1 MSEIDLIVYGILLT
15 FTLIGTTEFVIGLLL
30 IREYDKLQ
38 EDRDKRTKHNDRNE
52 CINCRYYEKCGR
64 PSRQVKCMGYEKG
77 DDRDETTRET
87 GRHVSS
93 TDS

>member
-1 MSEIDLIVYGILLT
+1 MISFRKIGIRGQNT
-15 FTLIGTTEFVIGLLL
+15 MNT
-30 IREYDKLQ
+30 
-38 EDRDKRTKHNDRNE
+38 NE
-52 CINCRYYEKCGR
+52 CINCRYYEKCGK
-64 PSRQVKCMGYEKG
+64 PSRPIKCMGYEKG

>member
-1 MSEIDLIVYGILLT
+1 MTSAT
-15 FTLIGTTEFVIGLLL
+15 M
-30 IREYDKLQ
+30 IRLMMTYRSSGAAVQ
-38 EDRDKRTKHNDRNE
+38 NKRGRNTMNRNE
-52 CINCRYYEKCGR
+52 CLNCKYYEKCGR
-64 PSRQVKCMGYEKG
+64 PSRPVKCMGYEKG

>member
-1 MSEIDLIVYGILLT
+1 M
-15 FTLIGTTEFVIGLLL
+15 
-30 IREYDKLQ
+30 
-38 EDRDKRTKHNDRNE
+38 NRNE

-77 DDRDETTRET
+77 DDRDGTTRET

>member
-38 EDRDKRTKHNDRNE
+38 EDRDKRTNE
-52 CINCRYYEKCGR
+52 QK
-64 PSRQVKCMGYEKG
+64 
-77 DDRDETTRET
+77 
-87 GRHVSS
+87 
-93 TDS
+93 